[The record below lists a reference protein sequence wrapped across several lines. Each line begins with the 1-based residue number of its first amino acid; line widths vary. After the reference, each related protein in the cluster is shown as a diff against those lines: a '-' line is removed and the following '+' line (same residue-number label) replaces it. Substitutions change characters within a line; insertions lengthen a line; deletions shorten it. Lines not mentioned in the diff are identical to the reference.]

1 LALQHADCLIT
12 GMRDKMT
19 TRLRQAA
26 RDVAD
31 AQETDARDVA
41 DAQETAAR
49 DVADAQES
57 AARDVAY
64 AQETSATA
72 IMEERQYHYTERHV
86 PLARNMLSS

>member
-1 LALQHADCLIT
+1 MALQHADCLIT

-31 AQETDARDVA
+31 AQES
-41 DAQETAAR
+41 AAR

-57 AARDVAY
+57 AVRDVAD
-64 AQETSATA
+64 AQETSAMA
-72 IMEERQYHYTERHV
+72 IIRTMEMHR
-86 PLARNMLSS
+86 